1 MSDLFLFHLAGLLLL
16 GLGFYGLAR
25 RRSLVGMLIALELLL
40 NGAGLSV
47 AASCQLGGGDP
58 VAGQLTSLLIMGLA
72 AAEATLVVAIILVV
86 TLRAGDSNIDSVSE
100 LKG

>member
-1 MSDLFLFHLAGLLLL
+1 MSDLFLFHMAGLLLL

-25 RRSLVGMLIALELLL
+25 RRTLVGQLIALELLL
-40 NGAGLSV
+40 NGGGLSV

-58 VAGQLTSLLIMGLA
+58 VTGQLTSLLVMGLA

-86 TLRAGDSNIDSVSE
+86 TLRTGDSNIDSVSE
-100 LKG
+100 MKG

>member
-72 AAEATLVVAIILVV
+72 AAEATLVGAIILVV